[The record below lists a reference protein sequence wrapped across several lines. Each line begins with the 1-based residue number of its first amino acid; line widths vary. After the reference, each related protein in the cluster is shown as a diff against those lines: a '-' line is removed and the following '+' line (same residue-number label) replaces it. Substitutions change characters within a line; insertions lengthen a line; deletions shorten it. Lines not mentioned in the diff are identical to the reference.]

1 MTVSN
6 SFDPISALDSD
17 YPIFS
22 PDPSSPA
29 FQPKVYSTPT
39 STFPG
44 SQALNTFST
53 PSFGPP
59 TFSSI
64 VTSDLD
70 PSSIATPTENSSDG
84 STVPYSESTV
94 PRKDNNWRTLVINAN
109 SIANKKAELAAI
121 AEYCDPDLM
130 LISETKLGP
139 DILNGEFMPE
149 GYMGRFRKDRKRGA
163 GGVMIITKECYK
175 IADADITVQNE
186 NESVWA
192 IITLKDLSK
201 LVIGSF
207 YRPPDKGIQ
216 PLVDLEMELAQISE
230 KFKNNPKTTLI
241 LGGDFNAG
249 GINWDLCTVD
259 HDTSNRTLKE
269 KLLSILSEAGLK
281 QMQRE
286 PTRGQNL
293 LDLFCCNKPSLVKS
307 ITSIPG
313 ISDHNIVLADCKL
326 KPSII
331 TKPQRKIYQWSKAD
345 WHSLREQT
353 VVFAEDFLASAT
365 TRSVNENYIKF
376 RTYLEE
382 VMENKIPSKLS
393 SKRFKLPWFNR
404 ELKRL
409 CRKKAR
415 KYKKAKRSGREDHWE
430 QYKEFQKVV
439 QAKLTEGRW
448 DYINRFLQI
457 GLETGNKK
465 PFWKYLRV
473 QKQEDF
479 GISAL
484 KSNGKMFTDRKS
496 ISEILNTQFK
506 SVFTKKTSSKIPEL
520 PGVTFPSIKDL
531 KITEFGVFKLLDKI
545 DVSKASGPDC
555 IPGRILQK
563 LARELAP
570 VLHFIFEQSLN
581 TGDLPAEWT
590 LANVAPIFKKGSK
603 LQAVNYRPVSLTC
616 ISCKLFEHI
625 VCKHILGH
633 LEDHEILTDLQHG
646 FRSGRSCETQLITT
660 FHDIASA
667 YNKKGSQIDIAVLDF
682 SKAFDTVPHDGL
694 LSKLKHY
701 GIDDKIWLWISN
713 FLKQRKQR
721 VVVDGIQSDMVTVDS
736 GVPQGT
742 VLGPILF
749 LLHINDLPSVIS
761 SKVRLFADDCLVY
774 REIKNRQDQI
784 ALQKDLNLLEN
795 WGSKW
800 GMRFNAAKCNIMRMS
815 RKQTPISTQY
825 ELSGQVLE
833 EVKDAK
839 YLGVTVSDDLEWTK
853 HINAITTKANSK
865 LSFLRRNLKG
875 CPEKLR
881 ETAYFALVRSFLE
894 YSATVWHP
902 HQKYNFDKLE
912 MVQRRAAR
920 FVKGRYG
927 MYESVTQMLEELT
940 WVPLSKRRENGCLI
954 LFYKIIN
961 NLAMVPH
968 SCLEKA
974 DGRTRKNHNL
984 KFRHIGYNVD
994 PYGQSFFPK
1003 CISAWNGLA
1012 QEVAEANTLDLFKS
1026 KLAH

>member
-1 MTVSN
+1 M
-6 SFDPISALDSD
+6 
-17 YPIFS
+17 
-22 PDPSSPA
+22 
-29 FQPKVYSTPT
+29 
-39 STFPG
+39 
-44 SQALNTFST
+44 
-53 PSFGPP
+53 
-59 TFSSI
+59 
-64 VTSDLD
+64 
-70 PSSIATPTENSSDG
+70 
-84 STVPYSESTV
+84 
-94 PRKDNNWRTLVINAN
+94 
-109 SIANKKAELAAI
+109 
-121 AEYCDPDLM
+121 
-130 LISETKLGP
+130 
-139 DILNGEFMPE
+139 
-149 GYMGRFRKDRKRGA
+149 
-163 GGVMIITKECYK
+163 
-175 IADADITVQNE
+175 
-186 NESVWA
+186 
-192 IITLKDLSK
+192 
-201 LVIGSF
+201 
-207 YRPPDKGIQ
+207 
-216 PLVDLEMELAQISE
+216 
-230 KFKNNPKTTLI
+230 
-241 LGGDFNAG
+241 
-249 GINWDLCTVD
+249 
-259 HDTSNRTLKE
+259 
-269 KLLSILSEAGLK
+269 SEAGLK

-415 KYKKAKRSGREDHWE
+415 KYKKAKRSGKEDHWE

-545 DVSKASGPDC
+545 DVSKASDPDC
-555 IPGRILQK
+555 IPGRILQN

-701 GIDDKIWLWISN
+701 GIDDKIWLWILN

-721 VVVDGIQSDMVTVDS
+721 VVVDGIQSDLVTVDS

-795 WGSKW
+795 WG
-800 GMRFNAAKCNIMRMS
+800 MRFNAAKCNIMRMS

-839 YLGVTVSDDLEWTK
+839 YLGVTVSDELEWTK

-881 ETAYFALVRSFLE
+881 KTAYFALVRSFLE

-902 HQKYNFDKLE
+902 HQKYNSDKLE

-927 MYESVTQMLEELT
+927 MSHTGPIFKDLNSLESTGDNGRQP
-940 WVPLSKRRENGCLI
+940 PLLPPRPR
-954 LFYKIIN
+954 
-961 NLAMVPH
+961 A
-968 SCLEKA
+968 
-974 DGRTRKNHNL
+974 TRVDTRIHNYRL
-984 KFRHIGYNVD
+984 
-994 PYGQSFFPK
+994 
-1003 CISAWNGLA
+1003 SAA
-1012 QEVAEANTLDLFKS
+1012 P
-1026 KLAH
+1026 